1 MKQEYVSYIREQ
13 LHAVLGIDSPSG
25 CTEQVQ
31 EYLCG
36 TLRAMGYEPHRLK
49 KGGVHVTLGGEGA
62 PLTLLSHAD
71 TLGAVVQYI
80 KPNGRLAISNMTLN
94 VFNAEAENVRVI
106 TRFDGAYEGTLQ
118 LCNASVHVNP
128 DPYQAR
134 DLNKNMEIVLDYD
147 VKTAEDV
154 KKMGIRPGDAIA
166 LEPRLRITETGYVK
180 SRYLDDK
187 ASVVAL
193 LTLAKWVS
201 DGKIRLPR
209 RVDLLFTVFE
219 ELGHGGAC
227 GIADDTEE
235 LIAVDM
241 GCVGDNVTCTERQ
254 VSICAKDNS
263 GPYNRTLSNKLIRC
277 AERAQID
284 YAVDIYYSYSSDASV
299 AIRVGYDVRHA
310 LIGPGVYASHGYE
323 RTHLDGI
330 FNTFALLRAYLEQDG
345 EAQ

>member
-1 MKQEYVSYIREQ
+1 MEDIYVSYIREQ

-25 CTEQVQ
+25 CTEDIQQ
-31 EYLCG
+31 YLCD
-36 TLRAMGYEPHRLK
+36 TLRAMGFAPRRLV
-49 KGGVHVTLGGEGA
+49 KGGVCVTLGGEGE
-62 PLTLLSHAD
+62 PLTLTAHAD

-94 VFNAEAENVRVI
+94 VHNAEAENVRVI

-128 DPYQAR
+128 EPDQER

-154 KKMGIRPGDAIA
+154 KKMGILPGDAIA

-187 ASVVAL
+187 ASVVAI
-193 LTLAKWVS
+193 LTLAKWIS
-201 DGKIRLPR
+201 EERIQLKR
-209 RVDLLFTVFE
+209 RVDVLFTVFE
-219 ELGHGGAC
+219 EIGHGGAC
-227 GIADDTEE
+227 GIAADTVE
-235 LIAVDM
+235 LLAVDM
-241 GCVGDNVTCTERQ
+241 GCMGDNVSCTERQ
-254 VSICAKDNS
+254 VSICSKDKS
-263 GPYNRTLSNKLIRC
+263 GPYNREFTNKLIRC
-277 AERAQID
+277 AQEAGID
-284 YAVDIYYSYSSDASV
+284 YAVDTYYSYSSDASV
-299 AIRVGYDVRHA
+299 AIRTGYDVRHG

-330 FNTFALLRAYLEQDG
+330 YNTFALLKAYL
-345 EAQ
+345 AQ